1 MSATEPVAIRHG
13 RVSLALH
20 ELRGG
25 SGPKLLCLHALGET
39 SDAWREASRAWPGPV
54 FALDFSGHGRSGRV
68 RGGAYTP
75 ELLAGD
81 ADAALAHLGEAVLAG
96 AGIGAYVALLLAG
109 ARPATVPAA
118 LLLGGEGFAGGG
130 AAPAPERERTG
141 VGPPP
146 GFAPPDA
153 DPFVAAC
160 AHDLRPVDYA
170 RAFAERARR
179 LVLADVAEA
188 PPWWSTASEAP
199 TAERLAIRDP
209 AVALAALARSGD
221 REGVRPLLSR

>member
-1 MSATEPVAIRHG
+1 MTAGDPVELRHG

-25 SGPKLLCLHALGET
+25 SGAKLLCLHALGET
-39 SDAWREASRAWPGPV
+39 SAAWREASRVWPGPV

-68 RGGAYTP
+68 RGGGYTP

-81 ADAALAHLGEAVLAG
+81 ADAALAYLGEAVVAG

-109 ARPATVPAA
+109 ARPDQVPAA
-118 LLLGGEGFAGGG
+118 LLLDGEGLAGGG
-130 AAPAPERERTG
+130 AAPDPGRERTG
-141 VGPPP
+141 AAPPP

-160 AHDLRPVDYA
+160 AFDLRPVDYA
-170 RAFAERARR
+170 RAFADRARR
-179 LVLADVAEA
+179 LVLAEIAEA
-188 PPWWSTASEAP
+188 PPWWRTASESAA
-199 TAERLAIRDP
+199 AERLAARD
-209 AVALAALARSGD
+209 AGAALASLARG
-221 REGVRPLLSR
+221 

>member
-1 MSATEPVAIRHG
+1 MSANGTVALRHG

-39 SDAWREASRAWPGPV
+39 SEAWREASRAWPGPV

-68 RGGAYTP
+68 RGGGYTP

-96 AGIGAYVALLLAG
+96 AGIGAYVALLVAG
-109 ARPATVPAA
+109 ARPDTVPAA
-118 LLLGGEGFAGGG
+118 LLLGGEGLTGGG
-130 AAPAPERERTG
+130 AAPDPERERTG
-141 VGPPP
+141 AEPPP

-170 RAFAERARR
+170 RAFADRARR

-188 PPWWSTASEAP
+188 PPWWRTASESAA
-199 TAERLAIRDP
+199 AERLAIQDP
-209 AVALAALARSGD
+209 AAALAALARS
-221 REGVRPLLSR
+221 